1 MAKRKQ
7 NEKDL
12 VIYNYPGW
20 KRSPGEFNDDYNERL
35 KNMEDAVDGL
45 ND

>member
-1 MAKRKQ
+1 MTKRNQ
-7 NEKDL
+7 NEDDL
-12 VIYNYPGW
+12 VFYDYAGW
-20 KRSPGEFNDDYNERL
+20 KRSPGESNEDYNERL